1 MTAHRQPRPSCR
13 RNPAAGGVTSPGQA
27 GAPAPEGDSP
37 PARPTFLDRQWRI
50 EFPPGQELLNAND
63 RIHWSKRSR
72 ITKQLRSDAHLMARY
87 LKIPRLARIQVDGI
101 YEPPDKRRRDAGNW
115 LATYKAQIDGLV
127 DAGVVED
134 DDHTRV
140 HGPFPWIGDLFPMGR
155 IVLVITELEPLT

>member
-1 MTAHRQPRPSCR
+1 
-13 RNPAAGGVTSPGQA
+13 
-27 GAPAPEGDSP
+27 
-37 PARPTFLDRQWRI
+37 
-50 EFPPGQELLNAND
+50 
-63 RIHWSKRSR
+63 
-72 ITKQLRSDAHLMARY
+72 MARY

-155 IVLVITELEPLT
+155 IVLVITELEPLTPQERPLMSYPHFRADCSDHHALVRDFNGPRPTITALCGSTRFRDEFARANRGLTARGVIVVAPG